1 MYTYIPIVISF
12 IKMYRL
18 LIYSTFLLFI
28 LLFTACKQEEKK
40 DTLFS
45 LLPASETGIAFINQL
60 TESEEFNVLKYGY
73 FYNGGGVA
81 IGDLNNDGLQ
91 DIYFTGNMVGNRLY
105 LNKGELKF
113 ENITESAGVA
123 AMVGWKTGVTMA
135 DLNADGLLDIYVCR
149 SGSSVAKERENLL
162 YINQGN
168 MRFTEQAA
176 QYGLNDTGYSTQA
189 AFFDYDNDGDLDMW
203 LLNHS
208 VQEYAGFSQISAKLK
223 DQKNPLFASRLLK
236 NEGGKFTDVSE
247 AAGLVNNVLSF
258 GLGIGISDFNKD
270 GWPDVYIS
278 NDYNEQDYLYLNQG
292 NGTFSER
299 LKDCIGHTSLFS
311 MGVDVAD
318 VNNDGWMDVLTL
330 DMLPEDNFRQKQVLG
345 PDNYDKYQML
355 VKSGFYHQNMRNM
368 LQLNNGPMQLTDSAG
383 KPNPVKGVSFSE
395 IGQLAG
401 VSNTDW
407 SWAPLFADF
416 NNDGHQDLFI
426 SNGYARDYTNMD
438 FLSFA
443 ADEKMKEGQGSQK
456 MTMQQIIG
464 KMPSAI
470 VKNYIY
476 ENKGDLTFAK
486 QTEKWGLD
494 QTSISTGAA
503 YADLDNDGDL
513 DLVVNNTNEAAFVY
527 QNNLENQVKDHRFL
541 KVKLIGEG
549 KNKQGIGATVQLIC
563 SDKTLVQEMMPTR
576 GFQSSVPA
584 ELVFGLGTSD
594 LQQIQVTWPSGK
606 IQTISS
612 LKPNQTITLQEKEAS
627 LPSTPQATTS
637 LLFTQLNTLVDFT
650 HQEENFVD
658 FKIQRLLPNALS
670 AQGPH
675 IAKGDVNGDG
685 RQDLF
690 VCGARGQESKLFL
703 QKADGT
709 FHALPQADLA
719 KDAAAEDTDAS
730 FFDADGDK
738 DLDLLV
744 VSGGYCFPANDPS
757 LQPRLYVNDGKG
769 KFIRKSD
776 LLPSFFVDASCV
788 RPGDVDG
795 DGDVDLFIG
804 GRVIPGQYP
813 KAPESYL
820 LVNNGNGQF
829 TTQTDKLAPQLKHAG
844 MVTDALWLDV
854 NGDKTQD
861 LVVVGEWMPITL
873 FINQDGKLVNQTS
886 TYLPQASSGWWNRI
900 LAEDFDNDGDLD
912 LVAGNLGLNNQMK
925 VTGQQP
931 ATLLYS
937 DFDNNGTIDPVLSYY
952 IEGKNYPAFSRDELG
967 GQMPA
972 IKKRFTSYEA
982 YAKATM
988 EDVFSKE
995 QLQVAQKLTASRFHT
1010 TYFENNKGLFTAKE
1024 LPIQAQFAPVY
1035 AIQSLDINS
1044 DGHLDI
1050 LLGGNLEKTRVVTG
1064 KYDASYGTAFLGD
1077 GKGNFTYLP
1086 QAQAG
1091 LHIRG
1096 DVRDIVVLEQGN
1108 QTKVLFAVNNDKVR
1122 TVALNKKNQ
1131 NMAASTTNTS
1141 ANK

>member
-1 MYTYIPIVISF
+1 
-12 IKMYRL
+12 MYRL
-18 LIYSTFLLFI
+18 HIFFPCLSFLFLL
-28 LLFTACKQEEKK
+28 LSCKQEEKK
-40 DTLFS
+40 ETLFS
-45 LLPASETGIAFINQL
+45 LLPPSETGITFTNQL

-91 DIYFTGNMVGNRLY
+91 DLYFTGNMVGNRLY
-105 LNKGELKF
+105 LNKGNFKF
-113 ENITESAGVA
+113 DDVTESAGIA

-135 DLNADGLLDIYVCR
+135 DVNADGLLDIYVCR

-176 QYGLNDTGYSTQA
+176 AYGLNDTGYSTQA
-189 AFFDYDNDGDLDMW
+189 AFFDYDTDGDLDMW

-223 DQKNPLFASRLLK
+223 DQKNPLFASRLFK
-236 NEGGKFTDVSE
+236 NEGGKFTDISE

-292 NGTFSER
+292 DGTFSER
-299 LKDCIGHTSLFS
+299 LKECIGHTSLFS

-383 KPNPVKGVSFSE
+383 KPNSINGVSFSE
-395 IGQLAG
+395 IAQLAG

-470 VKNYIY
+470 VKNYMY
-476 ENKGDLTFAK
+476 ENKGNLTFAK
-486 QTEKWGLD
+486 QTQEWGLD

-527 QNNLENQVKDHRFL
+527 QNNLETLVKANQFL
-541 KVKLIGEG
+541 KVKLIGESN
-549 KNKQGIGATVQLIC
+549 NKQGIGASVQVIC
-563 SDKTLVQEMMPTR
+563 SDKTLAQDMIPTR

-584 ELVFGLGTSD
+584 ELLFGLGKSKV
-594 LQQIQVTWPSGK
+594 QRVQVTWPSGK
-606 IQTISS
+606 TQTISPVT
-612 LKPNQTITLQEKEAS
+612 PNQTITLQEKEAS
-627 LPSTPQATTS
+627 APSTSQESTS
-637 LLFTQLNTLVDFT
+637 PLFTQENTILDFT

-658 FKIQRLLPNALS
+658 FKIQRLLPNVLS
-670 AQGPH
+670 TQGPH
-675 IAKGDVNGDG
+675 MAKGDVNGDG
-685 RQDLF
+685 REDIF
-690 VCGARGQESKLFL
+690 ICGARNQESKVFI
-703 QKADGT
+703 QNGDGT
-709 FHALPQADLA
+709 FKALSQPDFP
-719 KDAAAEDTDAS
+719 KDAASEDTDAT

-738 DLDLLV
+738 DLDLVV
-744 VSGGYCFPANDPS
+744 VSGGYCFPAGDPS
-757 LQPRLYVNDGKG
+757 LQPRFYVNDGKG
-769 KFIRKSD
+769 KFTRKTD
-776 LLPSFFVDASCV
+776 QLPSFSVDAACV
-788 RPGDVDG
+788 KPGDVDG
-795 DGDVDLFIG
+795 DGDADLFIG
-804 GRVIPGQYP
+804 GRVTPGQYP
-813 KAPESYL
+813 KVPESYL
-820 LVNNGNGQF
+820 LVNNGKGQF
-829 TTQTDKLAPQLKHAG
+829 TTQTDQLAPQLKHIG
-844 MVTDALWLDV
+844 MVTDAIWLDM
-854 NGDKTQD
+854 NQDKAQD
-861 LVVVGEWMPITL
+861 LIVIGEWMPITV
-873 FINQDGKLVNQTS
+873 FINTQGKLENKTS
-886 TYLPQASSGWWNRI
+886 AYLSESSSGWWNRI
-900 LAEDFDNDGDLD
+900 LAEDFDKDGDLD
-912 LVAGNLGLNNQMK
+912 VVVGNLGLNNQMR
-925 VTGQQP
+925 VSDQQP
-931 ATLLYS
+931 AALYYS
-937 DFDNNGTIDPVLSYY
+937 DFDNNGIIDPVLSYY
-952 IEGKNYPAFSRDELG
+952 IEGKNYPAYSRDELG

-972 IKKRFTSYEA
+972 IKKRFTKYES
-982 YAKATM
+982 YAKATI
-988 EDVFSKE
+988 EDLFTKE
-995 QLQVAQKLTASRFHT
+995 QLQAAQKLTASRFHSM
-1010 TYFENNKGLFTAKE
+1010 YFENTNGKFTSKE
-1024 LPIQAQFAPVY
+1024 LPIQAQFSPVY
-1035 AIQSLDINS
+1035 AIQSLDVNR

-1064 KYDASYGTAFLGD
+1064 KYDANYGTALLGD

-1086 QAQAG
+1086 QAQSG

-1108 QTKVLFAVNNDKVR
+1108 QTKVLFAVNNDQVR
-1122 TVALNKKNQ
+1122 TVALRKKTQ
-1131 NMAASTTNTS
+1131 NMAATTDNLS
-1141 ANK
+1141 VVR

>member
-1 MYTYIPIVISF
+1 MNPFKI
-12 IKMYRL
+12 L
-18 LIYSTFLLFI
+18 STCLFI
-28 LLFTACKQEEKK
+28 LLLAACKQEEKK

-45 LLPASETGIAFINQL
+45 LLPPSQTGIKFTNQL

-81 IGDLNNDGLQ
+81 IGDLNNDGLP

-105 LNKGELKF
+105 LNKGGF
-113 ENITESAGVA
+113 EFEDITESAGVG
-123 AMVGWKTGVTMA
+123 AMIGWKTGVTMA
-135 DLNADGLLDIYVCR
+135 DVNADGLLDIYVCR

-176 QYGLNDTGYSTQA
+176 AYGLNDTGYSTQA

-208 VQEYAGFSQISAKLK
+208 VQEYAGFSQISARLK
-223 DQKNPLFASRLLK
+223 EQKNPLFASRLFK
-236 NEGGKFTDVSE
+236 NEGGKFTDISE

-278 NDYNEQDYLYLNQG
+278 NDYNEQDYLYLNKG
-292 NGTFSER
+292 DGTFSER

-355 VKSGFYHQNMRNM
+355 VSSGFYHQNMRNM
-368 LQLNNGPMQLTDSAG
+368 LQLNNGPVQLTDSTG
-383 KPNPVKGVSFSE
+383 KPEEIKGISFSE

-476 ENKGDLTFAK
+476 ENKGNLTFTK
-486 QTEKWGLD
+486 QTEEWGLS

-527 QNNLENQVKDHRFL
+527 QNNLEKQVKGHRFL
-541 KVKLIGEG
+541 KVKLVGEAQ
-549 KNKQGIGATVQLIC
+549 NKQGIGATVKLIC
-563 SDKTLVQEMMPTR
+563 RDKTLVQEMMPTR

-584 ELVFGLGTSD
+584 ELFFGLGKSEV
-594 LQQIQVTWPSGK
+594 QGVQVTWPSGK
-606 IQTISS
+606 TQTISS
-612 LKPNQTITLQEKEAS
+612 VTPNQTITLHEKDA
-627 LPSTPQATTS
+627 STPANSPESTS
-637 LLFTQLNTLVDFT
+637 PLFTQENSVLEFT

-670 AQGPH
+670 TQGPH

-685 RQDLF
+685 REDLF
-690 VCGARGQESKLFL
+690 ICGARGQESVLFI

-709 FHALPQADLA
+709 FQALSQPDLT

-744 VSGGYCFPANDPS
+744 VSGGYCFAANDPT
-757 LQPRLYVNDGKG
+757 LQPRLYTNDGKG
-769 KFIRKSD
+769 KFTRNRD
-776 LLPSFFVDASCV
+776 LLPSFSVDASCV

-795 DGDVDLFIG
+795 DGDADVFIG

-820 LVNNGNGQF
+820 LVNNGKGQF
-829 TTQTDKLAPQLKHAG
+829 THQTGQLAPQLKNIG
-844 MVTDALWLDV
+844 MVTDALWLDI

-861 LVVVGEWMPITL
+861 LVVVGEWMPITVL
-873 FINQDGKLVNQTS
+873 LNQQGKLQSNHSFTQS
-886 TYLPQASSGWWNRI
+886 LNHSYGWWNK
-900 LAEDFDNDGDLD
+900 LVAEDFDKDGDLD
-912 LVAGNLGLNNQMK
+912 LVVGNLGLNSQMR
-925 VTGQQP
+925 VNGQQP
-931 ATLLYS
+931 ATMLYN
-937 DFDNNGTIDPVLSYY
+937 DFDSNGILDPVLSYY
-952 IEGKNYPAFSRDELG
+952 IEGTNYPAFSRDELG

-982 YAKATM
+982 YARATM
-988 EDVFSKE
+988 DELFSAE
-995 QLQVAQKLTASRFHT
+995 QLQHAQKLTATRFQT
-1010 TYFENNKGLFTAKE
+1010 SYLENNQGKFTFRE
-1024 LPIQAQFAPVY
+1024 LPVQAQLSPVY
-1035 AIQSLDINS
+1035 AIQSLDING

-1064 KYDASYGTAFLGD
+1064 KYDANYGTALLGD
-1077 GKGNFTYLP
+1077 GKGNFRYLP
-1086 QAQAG
+1086 QPQSG
-1091 LHIRG
+1091 MNIRG
-1096 DVRDIVVLEQGN
+1096 DVRDIAVVEQGN
-1108 QTKVLFAVNNDKVR
+1108 RTKVVFAVNNDKIR
-1122 TVALNKKNQ
+1122 TYSLIKKSRSI
-1131 NMAASTTNTS
+1131 AS
-1141 ANK
+1141 KE

>member
-1 MYTYIPIVISF
+1 MHRFNIRLTSL
-12 IKMYRL
+12 L
-18 LIYSTFLLFI
+18 LILL
-28 LLFTACKQEEKK
+28 LSACKEEEEK

-45 LLPASETGIAFINQL
+45 LLPPSQTGIKFTNQL

-105 LNKGELKF
+105 LNKGGLEF
-113 ENITESAGVA
+113 EDVTESAGVA

-135 DLNADGLLDIYVCR
+135 DVNADGLLDIYVCR

-176 QYGLNDTGYSTQA
+176 AYGLNDTGYSTQA

-208 VQEYAGFSQISAKLK
+208 VQEYAGFSQISARLK
-223 DQKNPLFASRLLK
+223 VQKNPLFASRLFK
-236 NEGGKFTDVSE
+236 NEGGKFEDISDQ
-247 AAGLVNNVLSF
+247 AGLVNNVLSF

-270 GWPDVYIS
+270 GWADVYIS
-278 NDYNEQDYLYLNQG
+278 NDYNEQDYLYLNNG
-292 NGTFSER
+292 DGTFSER
-299 LKDCIGHTSLFS
+299 LKECIGHTSLFS

-318 VNNDGWMDVLTL
+318 MNNDGWMDILTL
-330 DMLPEDNFRQKQVLG
+330 DMLPEDNFRQKQILG

-368 LQLNNGPMQLTDSAG
+368 LQLNNGSIQLTDSARKPG
-383 KPNPVKGVSFSE
+383 KTNDVSFSE

-401 VSNTDW
+401 ISNTDW

-416 NNDGHQDLFI
+416 NNDGYQDLFI

-476 ENKGDLTFAK
+476 QNKGNLTFTK
-486 QTEKWGLD
+486 QTEEWGFN
-494 QTSISTGAA
+494 QTSISNGAA

-527 QNNLENQVKDHRFL
+527 QNNLEKQTNNNHFL
-541 KVKLIGEG
+541 KVKLAGEG
-549 KNKQGIGATVQLIC
+549 KNKQGIGATVQIIC
-563 SDKTLVQEMMPTR
+563 NDKILVQEMMPTR

-584 ELVFGLGTSD
+584 ELVFGLGKSEVKS
-594 LQQIQVTWPSGK
+594 IRVTWPGGK
-606 IQTISS
+606 VQTISTI
-612 LKPNQTITLQEKEAS
+612 KPDQTLTLQEKEAS
-627 LPSTPQATTS
+627 HPTAPPKTTS
-637 LLFTQLNTLVDFT
+637 SFFTQVNSKIDFT

-658 FKIQRLLPNALS
+658 FKIQRLLPTALS
-670 AQGPH
+670 TQGPH
-675 IAKGDVNGDG
+675 ISKGDVNGDG
-685 RQDLF
+685 REDLF
-690 VCGARGQESKLFL
+690 IGGARGQESKLFI
-703 QKADGT
+703 QTADAT
-709 FHALPQADLA
+709 FQALPQPDLA
-719 KDAAAEDTDAS
+719 KDSASEDTDAT

-744 VSGGYCFPANDPS
+744 VSGGYCFSPDDPT
-757 LQPRLYVNDGKG
+757 LQPRLYTNDGRG
-769 KFIRKSD
+769 KFTRKSE
-776 LLPSFFVDASCV
+776 LLPSFSVDASCV
-788 RPGDVDG
+788 KPGDMDG
-795 DGDVDLFIG
+795 DGDADVFIG

-813 KAPESYL
+813 KAPQSYL
-820 LVNNGNGQF
+820 LVNNGKGQF
-829 TTQTDKLAPQLKHAG
+829 TTQTDQIASDLEHVG

-854 NGDKTQD
+854 NADKALD
-861 LVVVGEWMPITL
+861 LIVVGEWMPITL
-873 FINQDGKLVNQTS
+873 FINQQGKLTNQTS
-886 TYLPQASSGWWNRI
+886 TYVSESSSGWWNRI
-900 LAEDFDNDGDLD
+900 IAGDFDKDGDMD
-912 LVAGNLGLNNQMK
+912 LVAGNLGLNSLIK
-925 VTGQQP
+925 VNGQQP
-931 ATLLYS
+931 VTMFYS
-937 DFDNNGTIDPVLSYY
+937 DFDNNSTIDPVLSYY

-972 IKKRFTSYEA
+972 IKKRFTSYES
-982 YAKATM
+982 YAKATV
-988 EDVFSKE
+988 EDLFSKE
-995 QLQVAQKLTASRFHT
+995 QLQAAQQLTATHFHT
-1010 TYFENNKGLFTAKE
+1010 SYLENKNGKFSIKE
-1024 LPIQAQFAPVY
+1024 LPIQAQFSPVY
-1035 AIQSLDINS
+1035 AIESLDINA

-1050 LLGGNLEKTRVVTG
+1050 LLGGNMEKTRVATG
-1064 KYDASYGTAFLGD
+1064 KYDASYGTALLGD
-1077 GKGNFTYLP
+1077 GKGKFTYLP
-1086 QAQAG
+1086 QPQSG
-1091 LHIRG
+1091 LHIKG
-1096 DVRDIVVLEQGN
+1096 DIRDIVVLNQGN
-1108 QTKVLFAVNNDKVR
+1108 KTSVVFAVNNDNVR
-1122 TVALNKKNQ
+1122 TYSLTKKTET
-1131 NMAASTTNTS
+1131 MAATKDTLPIIR
-1141 ANK
+1141 